1 MNNRIHIGNRIKY
14 LLDKNGMKKI
24 LFAEKLGYTKNGIYK
39 IFENENINTD
49 TLYNIAEILNLSI
62 TEFFVENYNA
72 ENKPSLTSEPTMHYN
87 ENANKMPNK
96 NNAELDIL
104 KSEFESLKKEINYLK
119 EINELL
125 KKNK

>member
-49 TLYNIAEILNLSI
+49 TLYNIADILNLSI
-62 TEFFVENYNA
+62 TEFFVDNYNA
-72 ENKPSLTSEPTMHYN
+72 ENKPSLSSEPTMQYN
-87 ENANKMPNK
+87 ENANKTPNK
-96 NNAELDIL
+96 NNSELDIL